1 MFRRI
6 VVDGTYFFNI
16 DTEMMKAL
24 ALFLCTAAA
33 LPLYAID
40 FEGLSAKAVT
50 IEADASTGLDGGIFV
65 LPSVAGVQAL
75 YKAQGTGEVKC
86 YRFSNLGGAYAEEI
100 ASNRNGNEVRFAL
113 STTDMG
119 YIIEDAGRRTCLW
132 VIDYSAHELELG
144 TLAPA
149 AEQEC
154 GLVNLDFT
162 GNASEIPYYT
172 INGRRMV
179 LSRELELSYT
189 TLVFDET
196 AFAYS
201 TAPKS
206 VTIASIG
213 SQLHTTAPLCS
224 TSFTLTGD
232 RFLRA
237 WGREQSIESASL
249 SPITVEAHVRAT
261 QAERDIDNE
270 QKDGSLDGLGGSA
283 PCDIAF
289 EAAVTDAAIFT
300 EWQISR
306 SPDFGI
312 PDNSFSDLMLDYTFR
327 EQGST
332 YVRFVANNAEGTCEY
347 VSDTFEIFIGESK
360 LAIPNA
366 FSPEASP
373 GVNDEWK
380 VSYRSLVSYE
390 CHIFN
395 RWGTQMFSSTDPAQ
409 GWDGKYAGKYVPSG
423 VYYYVIKA
431 EGADGVRYDK
441 AGDINIIKYD
451 QGSAPGTETT
461 E

>member
-1 MFRRI
+1 
-6 VVDGTYFFNI
+6 
-16 DTEMMKAL
+16 MKAY
-24 ALFLCTAAA
+24 ALLLCSAAV
-33 LPLYAID
+33 LPVHAID

-50 IEADASTGLDGGIFV
+50 IEADASTGLDGGIYV
-65 LPSVAGVQAL
+65 LPATTGVKAL
-75 YKAQGTGEVKC
+75 YTAQGSGAVKC

-100 ASNRNGNEVRFAL
+100 ASTRKGNEVSFDL
-113 STTDMG
+113 SSSDMG

-132 VIDYSAHELELG
+132 VVDYSAHELDLG
-144 TLAPA
+144 SLAPA

-154 GLVNLDFT
+154 GRANLDFT
-162 GNASEIPYYT
+162 GDASEIPYFT

-189 TLVFDET
+189 TLTFDEA
-196 AFAYS
+196 AFAYN
-201 TAPKS
+201 TTHATET
-206 VTIASIG
+206 VASIG
-213 SQLHTTAPLCS
+213 SQLHITAPLCA
-224 TSFTLTGD
+224 TTFTLTGD

-237 WGREQSIESASL
+237 WGKEQSIESTTL

-261 QAERDIDNE
+261 QAEREIDNE
-270 QKDGSLDGLGGSA
+270 QKDGALDGLGGSA
-283 PCDIAF
+283 PCDVAF

-306 SPDFGI
+306 MPDFGI

-327 EQGST
+327 EQGTT
-332 YVRFVANNAEGTCEY
+332 YVRFVANNADGTCEF

-409 GWDGKYAGKYVPSG
+409 GWDGKYGGKYVPSG

-451 QGSAPGTETT
+451 QGSTPAAEPAE
-461 E
+461 